1 MSDTECRQKY
11 DAAFKEV
18 EFLAERFELQ
28 MQKKDKIFS
37 KSYFCWMFEIML
49 QYSMIELSVVDGNVS
64 KEELAFIREIT
75 RYADVVEMS
84 DQVFNV
90 RFEWGDF
97 IGAKVSDIEIWLS
110 NMRKVL
116 LPLQKEFAGGFA
128 AFDRLTKG
136 DSVAVVLEGIY
147 AAMTLFSMAD
157 EDEGGVEKAAYDKT
171 FIVQTM
177 QYAKTVLEMSGGRL
191 S

>member
-18 EFLAERFELQ
+18 EFLAERFELK

-64 KEELAFIREIT
+64 KEEIAFIREIT
-75 RYADVVEMS
+75 RYADIVEMS
-84 DQVFNV
+84 DQVFNAK
-90 RFEWGDF
+90 FEWGDF
-97 IGAKVSDIEIWLS
+97 VGAKRSDVELWLS
-110 NMRKVL
+110 NMRQVL
-116 LPLQKEFAGGFA
+116 LNLQKEFAGGFA

-136 DSVAVVLEGIY
+136 DSVSVVLEGIN
-147 AAMTLFSMAD
+147 AAFTMFSATD
-157 EDEGGVEKAAYDKT
+157 EDEEGKEKAVYDKT

-177 QYAKTVLEMSGGRL
+177 QYVKAVLEMSGRRM
-191 S
+191 